1 MAIAE
6 TPTRPIAA
14 PQARPTASRRLTEH
28 QIGRLLVLPA
38 LIFAILVT
46 QAPFLLT
53 IWYSLQRWNLNRPE
67 RRAFV
72 GLDNYVFL
80 LTRDPAFLEAI
91 LNTVVFVVGAV
102 VASLAL
108 GLLYAELVNHRFPGR
123 GIVRTMLITPFLI
136 MPAAAALTWKNQ
148 LLNPNYGVVDWAVN
162 TALPGNPGPSWLDE
176 FPMFSVIA
184 VIVWR
189 WAPFMMLILLA
200 GMQSISEEVR
210 EAARV
215 DGATARQEFFDITL
229 PQLWRFMQLGG
240 LLGTVFIVQEID
252 PIFMMTGGGPGDA
265 TTTLPY
271 LVYEK
276 ARESFDIGR
285 GAALGVIVVL
295 ISMVAITFLVRVL
308 DRMLGTAR
316 GIDHGNT
323 RFTTQAVGQ
332 RDSRRSRILEGN
344 RLTALGNHRLDRGAD
359 RLFPGALHVPDRV
372 QDRERGGGAAAEA
385 DLLADVRELR
395 SGVWHQLSAVLSQLD
410 HHVACLD
417 IFRHAARD
425 PLRICLG
432 ALSPKEMERHPVL
445 LHLDAIPAGRRSDRA
460 ALRHLQPQR

>member
-1 MAIAE
+1 MTTAE
-6 TPTRPIAA
+6 AQTPPAVLPRAVPAV
-14 PQARPTASRRLTEH
+14 RRLNDQ

-72 GLDNYVFL
+72 GLDNYVHVI
-80 LTRDPAFLEAI
+80 TRDPAFRDALF
-91 LNTVVFVVGAV
+91 NTVVFVVGAV
-102 VASLAL
+102 LASLVL

-123 GIVRTMLITPFLI
+123 GIVRTLLITPFLI

-148 LLNPNYGVVDWAVN
+148 MLNPNYGITDWVIN
-162 TALPGNPGPSWLDE
+162 TALPGDPGPSWLEDW
-176 FPMFSVIA
+176 PMLSVVA

-215 DGATARQEFFDITL
+215 DGATRWDEFRDITL
-229 PQLWRFMQLGG
+229 PHLWRFIQLGG

-252 PIFMMTGGGPGDA
+252 PIFMMTEGGPGHA

-285 GAALGVIVVL
+285 GAALGVITVL
-295 ISMVAITFLVRVL
+295 ISLVVITFLVRLL
-308 DRMLGTAR
+308 DRMLE
-316 GIDHGNT
+316 
-323 RFTTQAVGQ
+323 
-332 RDSRRSRILEGN
+332 RR
-344 RLTALGNHRLDRGAD
+344 
-359 RLFPGALHVPDRV
+359 
-372 QDRERGGGAAAEA
+372 EA
-385 DLLADVRELR
+385 
-395 SGVWHQLSAVLSQLD
+395 
-410 HHVACLD
+410 
-417 IFRHAARD
+417 
-425 PLRICLG
+425 
-432 ALSPKEMERHPVL
+432 
-445 LHLDAIPAGRRSDRA
+445 
-460 ALRHLQPQR
+460 

>member
-1 MAIAE
+1 MVVADTPARTRTTQLMAPAVK
-6 TPTRPIAA
+6 RQLAD
-14 PQARPTASRRLTEH
+14 H

-38 LIFAILVT
+38 LIFAIVVT
-46 QAPFLLT
+46 QVPFLLP

-72 GLDNYVFL
+72 GLDNYIYL
-80 LTRDPAFLEAI
+80 LTQDPAFLEAI
-91 LNTVVFVVGAV
+91 SNTVVFVVGSV
-102 VASLAL
+102 LASLAL

-148 LLNPNYGVVDWAVN
+148 LLNPNYGVVDWAIN
-162 TALPGNPGPSWLDE
+162 TVLPGNPGPSWLE
-176 FPMFSVIA
+176 RFPMFSIVM

-215 DGATARQEFFDITL
+215 DGATARQEFLDITL

-252 PIFMMTGGGPGDA
+252 PIFMMTRGGPGDA

-295 ISMVAITFLVRVL
+295 ISIVAITFLVRVL
-308 DRMLGTAR
+308 DRML
-316 GIDHGNT
+316 D
-323 RFTTQAVGQ
+323 
-332 RDSRRSRILEGN
+332 RR
-344 RLTALGNHRLDRGAD
+344 
-359 RLFPGALHVPDRV
+359 
-372 QDRERGGGAAAEA
+372 EA
-385 DLLADVRELR
+385 
-395 SGVWHQLSAVLSQLD
+395 
-410 HHVACLD
+410 
-417 IFRHAARD
+417 
-425 PLRICLG
+425 
-432 ALSPKEMERHPVL
+432 
-445 LHLDAIPAGRRSDRA
+445 
-460 ALRHLQPQR
+460 

>member
-1 MAIAE
+1 MATAE
-6 TPTRPIAA
+6 TPIPPVAQPRPAQSA
-14 PQARPTASRRLTEH
+14 DRRLADH
-28 QIGRLLVLPA
+28 QIGRRLVLPA
-38 LIFAILVT
+38 LIFAIVVT

-53 IWYSLQRWNLNRPE
+53 IWYSLQRWNLNRPD

-80 LTRDPAFLEAI
+80 LTQDPAFFEVVR
-91 LNTVVFVVGAV
+91 NTVVFVVGSV
-102 VASLAL
+102 FASLVL

-148 LLNPNYGVVDWAVN
+148 LLNPTYGVVDWTIN
-162 TALPGNPGPSWLDE
+162 TILPGDRGPDWLSE
-176 FPMFSVIA
+176 FPMLSVVA
-184 VIVWR
+184 VVVWR

-215 DGATARQEFFDITL
+215 DGATAWQEFLDITL

-271 LVYEK
+271 YVYEK

-295 ISMVAITFLVRVL
+295 ISIVAITLLVRVL
-308 DRMLGTAR
+308 DRMLDR
-316 GIDHGNT
+316 
-323 RFTTQAVGQ
+323 
-332 RDSRRSRILEGN
+332 
-344 RLTALGNHRLDRGAD
+344 RGA
-359 RLFPGALHVPDRV
+359 
-372 QDRERGGGAAAEA
+372 
-385 DLLADVRELR
+385 
-395 SGVWHQLSAVLSQLD
+395 
-410 HHVACLD
+410 
-417 IFRHAARD
+417 
-425 PLRICLG
+425 
-432 ALSPKEMERHPVL
+432 
-445 LHLDAIPAGRRSDRA
+445 
-460 ALRHLQPQR
+460 

>member
-1 MAIAE
+1 MATAE
-6 TPTRPIAA
+6 TPTGPVAADRPAQSA
-14 PQARPTASRRLTEH
+14 DRRLADH
-28 QIGRLLVLPA
+28 QIGRRLVLPA
-38 LIFAILVT
+38 LIFAIVVT

-53 IWYSLQRWNLNRPE
+53 IWYSLQRWNLNRPD

-80 LTRDPAFLEAI
+80 LTQDPAFFEVVR
-91 LNTVVFVVGAV
+91 NTVVFVVGSV
-102 VASLAL
+102 FASLVL

-148 LLNPNYGVVDWAVN
+148 LLNPTYGVVDWTIN
-162 TALPGNPGPSWLDE
+162 TLLPGDRGPDWLSE
-176 FPMFSVIA
+176 FPMLSVIA
-184 VIVWR
+184 VVVWR

-215 DGATARQEFFDITL
+215 DGATAWQEFLDITL

-271 LVYEK
+271 YVYEK

-295 ISMVAITFLVRVL
+295 ISIVAITLLVRVL
-308 DRMLGTAR
+308 DRML
-316 GIDHGNT
+316 D
-323 RFTTQAVGQ
+323 
-332 RDSRRSRILEGN
+332 RR
-344 RLTALGNHRLDRGAD
+344 
-359 RLFPGALHVPDRV
+359 
-372 QDRERGGGAAAEA
+372 EA
-385 DLLADVRELR
+385 
-395 SGVWHQLSAVLSQLD
+395 
-410 HHVACLD
+410 
-417 IFRHAARD
+417 
-425 PLRICLG
+425 
-432 ALSPKEMERHPVL
+432 
-445 LHLDAIPAGRRSDRA
+445 
-460 ALRHLQPQR
+460 

>member
-1 MAIAE
+1 MAIADTTTRTRASPIT
-6 TPTRPIAA
+6 TPAVR
-14 PQARPTASRRLTEH
+14 RRLADHE
-28 QIGRLLVLPA
+28 IGRLLVLPA

-46 QAPFLLT
+46 QTPFLLT

-72 GLDNYVFL
+72 GLDNYVYL

-91 LNTVVFVVGAV
+91 RNTVVFVVGSV
-102 VASLAL
+102 LASLAL

-176 FPMFSVIA
+176 FPMLSVIV

-215 DGATARQEFFDITL
+215 DGATARQEFLDITL

-295 ISMVAITFLVRVL
+295 ISIVAITFLVRVL
-308 DRMLGTAR
+308 DRML
-316 GIDHGNT
+316 
-323 RFTTQAVGQ
+323 Q
-332 RDSRRSRILEGN
+332 R
-344 RLTALGNHRLDRGAD
+344 
-359 RLFPGALHVPDRV
+359 
-372 QDRERGGGAAAEA
+372 REA
-385 DLLADVRELR
+385 
-395 SGVWHQLSAVLSQLD
+395 
-410 HHVACLD
+410 
-417 IFRHAARD
+417 
-425 PLRICLG
+425 
-432 ALSPKEMERHPVL
+432 
-445 LHLDAIPAGRRSDRA
+445 
-460 ALRHLQPQR
+460 

>member
-1 MAIAE
+1 MAIAQSPTQPTVA
-6 TPTRPIAA
+6 TPGRAA
-14 PQARPTASRRLTEH
+14 SPRRLAEH

-53 IWYSLQRWNLNRPE
+53 ILYSFQRWNLNRPDQ
-67 RRAFV
+67 RGFV
-72 GLDNYVFL
+72 GFDNYVFL
-80 LTRDPAFLEAI
+80 LTRDPAFYEVI

-102 VASLAL
+102 LASLAL
-108 GLLYAELVNHRFPGR
+108 GLLFAELVNHRFPGR

-148 LLNPNYGVVDWAVN
+148 MLDANFGIVDWLISLVG
-162 TALPGNPGPSWLDE
+162 LRGPVWLSDY
-176 FPMFSVIA
+176 PMLSVVA

-229 PQLWRFMQLGG
+229 PHLWRFIQLGG

-271 LVYEK
+271 YVYEK

-295 ISMVAITFLVRVL
+295 MSIVVITFLVRLL
-308 DRMLGTAR
+308 DRML
-316 GIDHGNT
+316 
-323 RFTTQAVGQ
+323 
-332 RDSRRSRILEGN
+332 
-344 RLTALGNHRLDRGAD
+344 
-359 RLFPGALHVPDRV
+359 
-372 QDRERGGGAAAEA
+372 ERQEA
-385 DLLADVRELR
+385 
-395 SGVWHQLSAVLSQLD
+395 
-410 HHVACLD
+410 
-417 IFRHAARD
+417 
-425 PLRICLG
+425 
-432 ALSPKEMERHPVL
+432 
-445 LHLDAIPAGRRSDRA
+445 
-460 ALRHLQPQR
+460 

>member
-1 MAIAE
+1 MAIAD
-6 TPTRPIAA
+6 TPQRRVVAQP
-14 PQARPTASRRLTEH
+14 ARPPAARHLADD
-28 QIGRLLVLPA
+28 QIGRVLVMPA

-53 IWYSLQRWNLNRPE
+53 IWYSLQRWNLNRPD
-67 RRAFV
+67 RRSFV
-72 GLDNYVFL
+72 GLDNYVVL

-91 LNTVVFVVGAV
+91 RNTVVFVVGSV
-102 VASLAL
+102 LASLIL

-148 LLNPNYGVVDWAVN
+148 LLNPNYGVLDWSIN
-162 TALPGNPGPSWLDE
+162 TLLPGNPGPSWLDQY
-176 FPMFSVIA
+176 PMFSVIA

-215 DGATARQEFFDITL
+215 DGATAKQEFLDITL

-295 ISMVAITFLVRVL
+295 ISIVAITLLVRVL
-308 DRMLGTAR
+308 DRMLE
-316 GIDHGNT
+316 
-323 RFTTQAVGQ
+323 
-332 RDSRRSRILEGN
+332 RRE
-344 RLTALGNHRLDRGAD
+344 
-359 RLFPGALHVPDRV
+359 V
-372 QDRERGGGAAAEA
+372 
-385 DLLADVRELR
+385 
-395 SGVWHQLSAVLSQLD
+395 
-410 HHVACLD
+410 
-417 IFRHAARD
+417 
-425 PLRICLG
+425 
-432 ALSPKEMERHPVL
+432 
-445 LHLDAIPAGRRSDRA
+445 
-460 ALRHLQPQR
+460 

>member
-1 MAIAE
+1 MAIAK
-6 TPTRPIAA
+6 TPPRTIAA
-14 PQARPTASRRLTEH
+14 QRARLPASRHRADD

-38 LIFAILVT
+38 LIFAVLVT

-53 IWYSLQRWNLNRPE
+53 IWYSLQRWNLNRPD

-91 LNTVVFVVGAV
+91 RNTVVFVVGSV
-102 VASLAL
+102 LASLVL

-148 LLNPNYGVVDWAVN
+148 LLNPNYGVVDWTIN
-162 TALPGNPGPSWLDE
+162 TVLPGNPGPSWLE
-176 FPMFSVIA
+176 QHPMLSVIA

-215 DGATARQEFFDITL
+215 DGATAKQEFLDITL

-295 ISMVAITFLVRVL
+295 ISIVAITFLVRVL
-308 DRMLGTAR
+308 DRMLE
-316 GIDHGNT
+316 
-323 RFTTQAVGQ
+323 
-332 RDSRRSRILEGN
+332 RR
-344 RLTALGNHRLDRGAD
+344 
-359 RLFPGALHVPDRV
+359 
-372 QDRERGGGAAAEA
+372 EA
-385 DLLADVRELR
+385 
-395 SGVWHQLSAVLSQLD
+395 
-410 HHVACLD
+410 
-417 IFRHAARD
+417 
-425 PLRICLG
+425 
-432 ALSPKEMERHPVL
+432 
-445 LHLDAIPAGRRSDRA
+445 
-460 ALRHLQPQR
+460 

>member
-6 TPTRPIAA
+6 TPTRPIVAEPAA
-14 PQARPTASRRLTEH
+14 RSAGRRLTDQ
-28 QIGRLLVLPA
+28 QIGRLLVMPA
-38 LIFAILVT
+38 LIYAILVT

-80 LTRDPAFLEAI
+80 LTRDPGFQAALW
-91 LNTVVFVVGAV
+91 NTVVFVVGAV
-102 VASLAL
+102 IASLVL
-108 GLLYAELVNHRFPGR
+108 GLLFAELVNHRFPGR

-148 LLNPNYGVVDWAVN
+148 MLNPNYGVVDWFIN
-162 TALPGNPGPSWLDE
+162 TTLPGNLGPSWLEDY
-176 FPMFSVIA
+176 PMLSVVA
-184 VIVWR
+184 VVVWR

-215 DGATARQEFFDITL
+215 DGASAWNEFRDITL
-229 PQLWRFMQLGG
+229 PHLWRFVQLGG

-252 PIFMMTGGGPGDA
+252 PIFMMTEGGPGHA

-295 ISMVAITFLVRVL
+295 ISLVVITFLVRLL
-308 DRMLGTAR
+308 DRMLE
-316 GIDHGNT
+316 
-323 RFTTQAVGQ
+323 
-332 RDSRRSRILEGN
+332 RR
-344 RLTALGNHRLDRGAD
+344 
-359 RLFPGALHVPDRV
+359 
-372 QDRERGGGAAAEA
+372 EA
-385 DLLADVRELR
+385 
-395 SGVWHQLSAVLSQLD
+395 
-410 HHVACLD
+410 
-417 IFRHAARD
+417 
-425 PLRICLG
+425 
-432 ALSPKEMERHPVL
+432 
-445 LHLDAIPAGRRSDRA
+445 
-460 ALRHLQPQR
+460 